1 MVQQLCPLHSASIR
15 SNNTFAVELDQHC
28 YLIPAQSQFLLD
40 QLLLTNNRCPVGRSI
55 DITPVVGR
63 PQLPVKFG
71 ESPKGDAA
79 DERHTFHIFQRL
91 LDGKDVSIIEDDC
104 PNRTLLRKTL
114 YGARFGSTMHE
125 SDNTRIDVH
134 NQVYSCTLDRMKP
147 EAEADQ
153 IALKEERQQYILE
166 LLGSE
171 GRVLAADLSSRYRVS
186 EDTIRRDLRELASS
200 GKIQRVHGGALAR
213 RAQALPFE
221 SRQQVDMES
230 KLGIART
237 AAAMIRDGQVVLID
251 GGTTN
256 LRIASYLSRER
267 SATIVTNSPP
277 LALELADHPKLSVLM
292 LGGNFLKEERVTTGI
307 ETIRQVESIRADL
320 CFLGMC
326 SLHPEVGI
334 TVGNREEAYVKQ
346 AMMGASTEV
355 VGLISLGKM
364 GTSLPYLV
372 GPASRLTRLITDA
385 SDEDVLNPYRS
396 RGIEV
401 TST

>member
-1 MVQQLCPLHSASIR
+1 
-15 SNNTFAVELDQHC
+15 
-28 YLIPAQSQFLLD
+28 
-40 QLLLTNNRCPVGRSI
+40 
-55 DITPVVGR
+55 
-63 PQLPVKFG
+63 
-71 ESPKGDAA
+71 
-79 DERHTFHIFQRL
+79 
-91 LDGKDVSIIEDDC
+91 
-104 PNRTLLRKTL
+104 
-114 YGARFGSTMHE
+114 
-125 SDNTRIDVH
+125 
-134 NQVYSCTLDRMKP
+134 MKP
-147 EAEADQ
+147 EAEPGQ
-153 IALKEERQQYILE
+153 IALKEERHQYILE

-213 RAQALPFE
+213 RAEAVPFV
-221 SRQQVDMES
+221 SRQQIDMES
-230 KLGIART
+230 KIGIAR
-237 AAAMIRDGQVVLID
+237 AAADMIRDGQVVLIDGGTTNLRIASYLSRERSADGQVVLID

-277 LALELADHPKLSVLM
+277 LALALADHPKLSVLM

-307 ETIRQVESIRADL
+307 ETIRRVESIRADL

-346 AMMGASTEV
+346 AMIGASTEV

-385 SDEDVLNPYRS
+385 SDEDVLNPYRCQ
-396 RGIEV
+396 GIEV

>member
-1 MVQQLCPLHSASIR
+1 MG
-15 SNNTFAVELDQHC
+15 N
-28 YLIPAQSQFLLD
+28 
-40 QLLLTNNRCPVGRSI
+40 
-55 DITPVVGR
+55 
-63 PQLPVKFG
+63 
-71 ESPKGDAA
+71 AA
-79 DERHTFHIFQRL
+79 HERHTFHIRERL
-91 LDGKDVSIIEDDC
+91 LEAKNVSVIEDDR
-104 PNRTLLRKTL
+104 PNRALLRKTL
-114 YGARFGSTMHE
+114 YGATLGSIMHKT
-125 SDNTRIDVH
+125 DNTRIYVH
-134 NQVYSCTLDRMKP
+134 NQLYSCIMGRMKP
-147 EAEADQ
+147 EAEAGQ
-153 IALKEERQQYILE
+153 IALKEERHRYILE

-171 GRVLAADLSSRYRVS
+171 GRVLAADLSSRYKVS

-200 GKIQRVHGGALAR
+200 GKIQRVHGGALPR
-213 RAQALPFE
+213 RAEAVPFV
-221 SRQQVDMES
+221 SRQQIDTES
-230 KLGIART
+230 KIGIAR
-237 AAAMIRDGQVVLID
+237 AAADMIRDGQLVLID

-277 LALELADHPKLSVLM
+277 LALALADHPKLSVLM
-292 LGGNFLKEERVTTGI
+292 LGGNFLKDARVTTGI
-307 ETIRQVESIRADL
+307 ETIRRVESIRADL

-334 TVGNREEAYVKQ
+334 TVGDREEAYVKQ
-346 AMMGASTEV
+346 AMIGASTEV

-396 RGIEV
+396 LGIEV